1 MKKKCHSK
9 NIGKTRDLNIKNHI
23 FIVISRMLL
32 ETIFIM
38 LIAMVIGLKRTLI
51 IVLKMGGLTKI
62 IWIET

>member
-1 MKKKCHSK
+1 
-9 NIGKTRDLNIKNHI
+9 
-23 FIVISRMLL
+23 MLL

-62 IWIET
+62 IWKET